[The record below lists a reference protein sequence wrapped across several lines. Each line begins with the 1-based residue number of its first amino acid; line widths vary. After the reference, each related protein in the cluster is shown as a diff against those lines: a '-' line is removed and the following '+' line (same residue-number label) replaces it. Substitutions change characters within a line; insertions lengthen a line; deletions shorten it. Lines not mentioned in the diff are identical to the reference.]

1 MELTGF
7 HKDTDIF
14 TIDGWKN
21 VSELKIGDKLA
32 TLNPYTRIAEFVSC
46 NTVQEF
52 DYSGSMIGSGVNN
65 KSFAGF
71 SIAPDIIGLV
81 YLDSDPSPGFLKA
94 KYLLNQKSIF
104 YIAHINKF
112 KGINKLKY
120 KVKDVFI
127 EGYDAAYLLGI
138 IFAKGIIARSCIY
151 FPLYKEE
158 EISTKIKELLIK
170 LGIKFSVKK
179 NENLSVEIYSK
190 SFCDYIEAN
199 LGKNRYERFISN
211 KIKNLSSELL
221 KSFVQGIFLCTKY
234 SAVAAYKNNKNKC
247 INDIYYVLTKVGY
260 RYIFSFVGYMGLIRC
275 YESNDFSYNVEKIR
289 YKDKIYSII
298 IEPYHTL
305 LIRLNKLCGF
315 WCGDSKQ

>member
-71 SIAPDIIGLV
+71 SITPESIALV

-94 KYLLNQKSIF
+94 KYLLNSKYVF
-104 YIAHINKF
+104 YITHINKF

-158 EISTKIKELLIK
+158 EISTKIKELLI
-170 LGIKFSVKK
+170 
-179 NENLSVEIYSK
+179 
-190 SFCDYIEAN
+190 
-199 LGKNRYERFISN
+199 
-211 KIKNLSSELL
+211 
-221 KSFVQGIFLCTKY
+221 
-234 SAVAAYKNNKNKC
+234 
-247 INDIYYVLTKVGY
+247 
-260 RYIFSFVGYMGLIRC
+260 
-275 YESNDFSYNVEKIR
+275 
-289 YKDKIYSII
+289 
-298 IEPYHTL
+298 
-305 LIRLNKLCGF
+305 
-315 WCGDSKQ
+315 